1 MRVSIKKG
9 GVYGLSKIIGWLN
22 SVSSNDQLEDLRKIQ
37 VTGGSTYI
45 VSLPRNW
52 IDHVGL
58 KKGSVV
64 SLTQNID
71 LSLNIKPRNLVS
83 PERGKKVVIT
93 INQLAKPESVVRYLV
108 TSYVKG
114 YNLIQVRSEEKRID
128 PETRFAIKDFARK
141 KLVGAEILSD
151 VPNELTLQILLS
163 YSELSVKDA
172 LKRMSIIATSMHVDA
187 VQTLYAENPRI
198 AKEIINMDDEVDR
211 FSFYIIRLLNVAVM
225 DPLVLKESGIGAPQQ
240 CLGYR
245 LITKSIERMADHAT
259 NIAENRLALNL
270 VPINEEILSEF
281 DKISSSAVKTFT
293 ASMDAFFNANYD
305 EADKV
310 LESAELTRGMEEE
323 VIHKIIK
330 LAPVEDV
337 PQLRLIVESIVR
349 TSEYGADI
357 AESVLNMTTNEYM
370 EESRL
375 SGID

>member
-1 MRVSIKKG
+1 MSGK
-9 GVYGLSKIIGWLN
+9 
-22 SVSSNDQLEDLRKIQ
+22 DQIEDLRKIQ

-45 VSLPRNW
+45 VSLPRIW
-52 IDHVGL
+52 IDHMGL
-58 KKGSVV
+58 KRGSVV
-64 SLTQNID
+64 SLTQNSD
-71 LSLNIKPRNLVS
+71 MSLNIKPKDMVLH
-83 PERGKKVVIT
+83 ERGKKVVIT

-108 TSYVKG
+108 TSYLKG
-114 YNLIQVRSEEKRID
+114 YNIIQIHSEEKRID

-187 VQTLYAENPRI
+187 VQTLNAENPRI
-198 AKEIINMDDEVDR
+198 AKEIMSMDDEVDR

-245 LITKSIERMADHAT
+245 LITKSVERMADHAT
-259 NIAENRLALNL
+259 NIAENRLSLHL
-270 VPINEEILSEF
+270 VPINDEILFEL
-281 DKISSSAVKTFT
+281 DKISSSAIKTFG
-293 ASMDAFFNANYD
+293 AAMEAVFDENYD

-310 LESAELTRGMEEE
+310 LEAAELTQGMEEE

-357 AESVLNMTTNEYM
+357 AESVLNMTVNEAI
-370 EESRL
+370 EEA
-375 SGID
+375 

>member
-1 MRVSIKKG
+1 M
-9 GVYGLSKIIGWLN
+9 
-22 SVSSNDQLEDLRKIQ
+22 SSNDQLEDLRKIQ

-64 SLTQNID
+64 SLTQNSD
-71 LSLNIKPRNLVS
+71 LSLNIRSRNMVS

-108 TSYVKG
+108 TSYIKG

-211 FSFYIIRLLNVAVM
+211 FSFYIIRLLNVAMM
-225 DPLVLKESGIGAPQQ
+225 DPLVLKESGIGTSQQ

-259 NIAENRLALNL
+259 NIATNRLALHL

-281 DKISSSAVKTFT
+281 DKMSSSAVKTFT
-293 ASMDAFFNANYD
+293 AAMDAVFNLNYD
-305 EADKV
+305 EADMV
-310 LESAELTRGMEEE
+310 LEAAEQTRGMEAE

-349 TSEYGADI
+349 TSEYGTDI
-357 AESVLNMTTNEYM
+357 AESVLNMTTNESM
-370 EESRL
+370 EES
-375 SGID
+375 